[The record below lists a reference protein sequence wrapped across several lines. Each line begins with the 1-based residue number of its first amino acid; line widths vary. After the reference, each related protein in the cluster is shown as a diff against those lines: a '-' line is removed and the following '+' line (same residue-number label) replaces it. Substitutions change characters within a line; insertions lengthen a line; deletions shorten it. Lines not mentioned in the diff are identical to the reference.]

1 MRWDGGEVESDK
13 KSDAIEA
20 SHDETAP
27 CLPEDLGN
35 SVREV
40 VGAVRGVNDSILT
53 FRWSGAFH
61 NDAAAKQSRS
71 SHDACPHLS
80 TSYHA

>member
-1 MRWDGGEVESDK
+1 MVGRSSLTRKVMQSK
-13 KSDAIEA
+13 PATTRRRRVYA
-20 SHDETAP
+20 
-27 CLPEDLGN
+27 EDLGN

-40 VGAVRGVNDSILT
+40 VGAGRGVNDSILT